1 MFRRPLAV
9 AAILTAALLAASGAV
24 AAEVTLRVHHF
35 LSAESSVPRDFIA
48 PWGKRLEEA
57 SGGRIA
63 VEVYPAM
70 QLGGKPS
77 SLYDQARDGV
87 VDVVWTLA
95 GYTPGRFPKTEVF
108 DLPFVATD
116 AAETSKAA
124 WEFFDRHLRDE
135 YADVHVLTVHVHSPG
150 VLHVRGRTVKTLE
163 DMKGLKL
170 RGATR
175 MVTKLLEGLGSVAV
189 GMPAPA
195 IPEALSKGVIDGA
208 ALPWEVTGSLHVAE
222 LVDGHTT
229 FWGRES
235 LYTTMFLFVM
245 NKARYDGLPD
255 DLKKIVDDSVGAP
268 AAAEIGRI
276 MDAADVPSIE
286 IAAKRGNEIV
296 TLDEAET
303 ARFKAASD
311 KVAEDW
317 IAEMD
322 KKGIDGRALYDDARA
337 LIAKYATK

>member
-1 MFRRPLAV
+1 MPRHFLAALVLGLASLV
-9 AAILTAALLAASGAV
+9 AASAD

-35 LSAESSVPRDFIA
+35 LSADSSVPRDFIA
-48 PWGKRLEEA
+48 PWGKRLEQA

-63 VEVYPAM
+63 VEIYPSM

-87 VDVVWTLA
+87 VDVIWTLA

-108 DLPFVATD
+108 DLPFIATD

-124 WEFFDRHLRDE
+124 WEFFDKHLRDE
-135 YADVHVLTVHVHSPG
+135 YADVHMLTVHVHSPG
-150 VLHVRGRTVKTLE
+150 VLHIRGRTVNRLE
-163 DMKGLKL
+163 DMRGLKL

-175 MVTKLLEGLGSVAV
+175 MVTKLLESLGAVAV

-208 ALPWEVTGSLHVAE
+208 ALPFEVTGALHIAE
-222 LVDGHTT
+222 LVNSHTT
-229 FWGRES
+229 FYGRES
-235 LYTTMFLFVM
+235 LYTTMFLFAM

-255 DLKKIVDDSVGAP
+255 DLKKIVDDSAGAA

-286 IAAKRGNEIV
+286 IASKQGNEIV
-296 TLDEAET
+296 TLTEAET
-303 ARFKAASD
+303 ARFKEASD
-311 KVAEDW
+311 RLAADW

-322 KKGIDGRALYDDARA
+322 GRGFDGKALYDDARA
-337 LIAKYATK
+337 LIDKHAGK